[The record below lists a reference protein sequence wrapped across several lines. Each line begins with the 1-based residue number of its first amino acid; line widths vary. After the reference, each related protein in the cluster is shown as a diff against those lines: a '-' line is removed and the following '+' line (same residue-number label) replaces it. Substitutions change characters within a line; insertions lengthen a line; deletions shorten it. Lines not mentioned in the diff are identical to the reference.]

1 MDDSKKECIL
11 GLRHTRGAM
20 LGFAVTGCGMILI
33 APRIPFGGG
42 TIGLVFLL
50 LGVLIGLLCLV
61 MAGVFAEISL
71 RQGDWVGAIGLLFVL
86 AGIVITIKLFSA
98 LSKSEM

>member
-1 MDDSKKECIL
+1 MDNSRPECFL
-11 GLRHTRGAM
+11 GFRHSRGAM

-33 APRIPFGGG
+33 APHISCGGG
-42 TIGLVFLL
+42 TIGLVFFLV
-50 LGVLIGLLCLV
+50 GILIGLLCLV

-71 RQGDWVGAIGLLFVL
+71 RQGDWLGGIGFVL
-86 AGIVITIKLFSA
+86 ILGGIIITIKLFSA